1 MRWEPVAAPD
11 ITQDLILFD
20 GDCVLCSRGAHFVH
34 ARDRAGRF
42 KFVAI
47 QSAYG
52 RQLAQRFGIDTEAPA
67 TNLAVIDGSA
77 FFKSDAALNVLHAM
91 SVWRWTNMARVL
103 PRPLRNWIYD
113 RIARNRYSWFGRK
126 EQCWAGNPAFRD
138 RILERAP

>member
-34 ARDRAGRF
+34 AHDSAGRF

-52 RQLAQRFGIDTEAPA
+52 RQLAQRFDIDADTPA
-67 TNLAVIDGSA
+67 TNLAVIGGRA
-77 FFKSDAALNVLHAM
+77 FFKADAALNVLCAI
-91 SVWRWTNMARVL
+91 SAWPWTVGARVL
-103 PRPLRNWIYD
+103 PRAIRNWLYD
-113 RIARNRYSWFGRK
+113 RIARNRYQWFGKR
-126 EQCWAGNPAFRD
+126 ERCWAGDPAFRD
-138 RILERAP
+138 RIIETAP

>member
-34 ARDRAGRF
+34 AHDRAGRF

-47 QSAYG
+47 QSPYG
-52 RQLAQRFGIDTEAPA
+52 RSLAQRFGIDAGAPE

-77 FFKSDAALNVLHAM
+77 FFKSDAALNVLRAM
-91 SVWRWTNMARVL
+91 SAWRWTNVACVL
-103 PRPLRNWIYD
+103 PPPLRNWIYD
-113 RIARNRYSWFGRK
+113 RIARNRYQWFGRK
-126 EQCWAGNPAFRD
+126 EQCWASDSAFRH
-138 RILERAP
+138 RVIESAP